1 MHARPFGPTK
11 YISKTDAILNSLWP
25 NVLTRQ
31 FSKIRWPC
39 QMLQQ
44 YIISADAVNYVSG
57 IDFICC
63 TDLHNTGLVMF
74 IV

>member
-1 MHARPFGPTK
+1 MYGPFGPAK
-11 YISKTDAILNSLWP
+11 YILKTDAILISLWP

-31 FSKIRWPC
+31 LSQIIWPC
-39 QMLQQ
+39 QQLQH
-44 YIISADAVNYVSG
+44 YIISAAAVNYVSG

-63 TDLHNTGLVMF
+63 KELHNPGLVMF